1 MASLLLRILEF
12 SPDFLI
18 LLLCICV
25 GDGGGGSTDII
36 LLGAVQWGEE
46 VGGAIF
52 TKLPPVLEKG
62 ANFWLL
68 SLDTN

>member
-18 LLLCICV
+18 LLCIYV
-25 GDGGGGSTDII
+25 EDGGGGSTYII
-36 LLGAVQWGEE
+36 LPGAVQWGEE

-52 TKLPPVLEKG
+52 TKLPSVLEKG